1 MRLGYFWRVW
11 CPRIVVCLVVGGAI
25 SPSEQGPN
33 GPAYLVW
40 YRAVKDSKAPGGVR
54 FVPEVIHNRSG
65 VGSGSKVADLN
76 HDGRPDIITAGDKGV
91 YVFLNKSPGKPVKG
105 STNPGS
111 VSK

>member
-1 MRLGYFWRVW
+1 
-11 CPRIVVCLVVGGAI
+11 
-25 SPSEQGPN
+25 
-33 GPAYLVW
+33 
-40 YRAVKDSKAPGGVR
+40 
-54 FVPEVIHNRSG
+54 
-65 VGSGSKVADLN
+65 VGSGFKVADLN